1 MRTAESEA
9 VIAEAAGVTVEKR
22 FEPDEFPVPA
32 IAFTISSK
40 RDDPITLR
48 MHDTLPDEV
57 NSDHIGLHPE
67 YGGEYWSVE
76 ENSAVFKRP
85 FDPNEEYVTVYGL
98 RHIYVDTADQFLVEP
113 EIEILDPATDIL
125 GENSGQ
131 HVREVIA
138 GENDDVRSPDPGAGA
153 GAGTGT
159 GSGSGGTRGGTSV
172 RPGGRS
178 GDEPQPSA
186 PATDSIGEALAEEI
200 RNGTIDDQTL
210 EILRESLTIEP
221 RQPDRPQRGG
231 GAKSDSSMDARIR
244 RLQADVGDL
253 RAYTDALEGFLD
265 ENGEAQV
272 ILSDFRQEL
281 DDLSPRVNSLETQ
294 TNEMSE
300 ELSNTIDDFSGDISA
315 LSSDVDSLTSEIDSL
330 SEYVDSLSDDLGTL
344 ESDLESVSSD
354 VSRLQSRVRRLDN
367 SAATEEDLERIR
379 SELDSLAT
387 FRQRMQSVFDG

>member
-76 ENSAVFKRP
+76 EKGAVFKRP

-113 EIEILDPATDIL
+113 ELEILDPATDIL

-138 GENDDVRSPDPGAGA
+138 GESDDIGRDPGAA
-153 GAGTGT
+153 GARAGPGRTG
-159 GSGSGGTRGGTSV
+159 
-172 RPGGRS
+172 RPS
-178 GDEPQPSA
+178 EQPQPSA
-186 PATDSIGEALAEEI
+186 PSTDTVAQTLADEI
-200 RNGTIDDQTL
+200 RSGTIDTQTL
-210 EILRESLTIEP
+210 TTLRESLTV
-221 RQPDRPQRGG
+221 DRSRSSRSQRGG
-231 GAKSDSSMDARIR
+231 QSKGDSSMDARIR

-265 ENGEAQV
+265 DKGEAQV
-272 ILSDFRQEL
+272 ILTDFRREL

-294 TNEMSE
+294 
-300 ELSNTIDDFSGDISA
+300 SNQHSNALDDFSGDINA
-315 LSSDVDSLTSEIDSL
+315 LSSDIDSLNADIDSL
-330 SEYVDSLSDDLGTL
+330 SDYVESISDDLGSL
-344 ESDLESVSSD
+344 GSDLESVTSD
-354 VSRLQSRVRRLDN
+354 VSRLQSRVRRLDSN
-367 SAATEEDLERIR
+367 SATADDLEQIQA
-379 SELDSLAT
+379 ELDSLAA
-387 FRQRMQSVFDG
+387 FRKRMQSVFDG

>member
-1 MRTAESEA
+1 MRTAESET

-67 YGGEYWSVE
+67 YGGEHWTVK

-85 FDPNEEYVTVYGL
+85 FDPNEEYITVYGL

-131 HVREVIA
+131 HVRDVIA
-138 GENDDVRSPDPGAGA
+138 GESDDGRGRQPSAGN
-153 GAGTGT
+153 
-159 GSGSGGTRGGTSV
+159 RGGVNDRGVPSV
-172 RPGGRS
+172 RPGRRRT
-178 GDEPQPSA
+178 DDAQPA
-186 PATDSIGEALAEEI
+186 RGHTESIAESLAEEI
-200 RNGTIDDQTL
+200 RSGRVDSQTL
-210 EILRESLTIEP
+210 QTLRESLGVGH
-221 RQPDRPQRGG
+221 RQSDRSHRSSNT
-231 GAKSDSSMDARIR
+231 KSDSSMDARIR

-272 ILSDFRQEL
+272 ILSDFRKEL

-294 TNEMSE
+294 TNE
-300 ELSNTIDDFSGDISA
+300 LSTTVDTVEGDVRS
-315 LSSDVDSLTSEIDSL
+315 LTGDVDSIQEF
-330 SEYVDSLSDDLGTL
+330 VDSLSDDLGTI
-344 ESDLESVSSD
+344 ESDFDSVTSD
-354 VSRLQSRVRRLDN
+354 ISRLQSRVRRMDNSTATEDELEQIRAELDN
-367 SAATEEDLERIR
+367 
-379 SELDSLAT
+379 LAS
-387 FRQRMQSVFDG
+387 FKERMQSVFDA

>member
-76 ENSAVFKRP
+76 ENSAVFKRS

-138 GENDDVRSPDPGAGA
+138 GESDDVRSPEPNAG
-153 GAGTGT
+153 
-159 GSGSGGTRGGTSV
+159 STRGGTSV

-178 GDEPQPSA
+178 GEQPQPSA
-186 PATDSIGEALAEEI
+186 PTMDSIGEALAEEI
-200 RNGTIDDQTL
+200 RNGTIDDQALETL
-210 EILRESLTIEP
+210 QENLTIEP
-221 RQPDRPQRGG
+221 RQPSRSHRQRGG
-231 GAKSDSSMDARIR
+231 GTKGDSSMDARIR

-272 ILSDFRQEL
+272 MLSDFRQEL
-281 DDLSPRVNSLETQ
+281 DDLNPRVNSLETQ
-294 TNEMSE
+294 TNEMSG
-300 ELSNTIDDFSGDISA
+300 ELSNAIDDFSNDIGA
-315 LSSDVDSLTSEIDSL
+315 LSSDIDSLTTEIDSL
-330 SEYVDSLSDDLGTL
+330 NDYADSLSDDLSTL
-344 ESDLESVSSD
+344 ESDLESISSD

-367 SAATEEDLERIR
+367 STATEEDLEQIQ

>member
-1 MRTAESEA
+1 MRTAESET

-67 YGGEYWSVE
+67 YGGEHWTVK

-85 FDPNEEYVTVYGL
+85 FDPNEEYITVYGL

-131 HVREVIA
+131 HVRDVIA
-138 GENDDVRSPDPGAGA
+138 GESDDGRGRQ
-153 GAGTGT
+153 TGT
-159 GSGSGGTRGGTSV
+159 GNRGGVNDRGVPSV
-172 RPGGRS
+172 RPGRRRTEES
-178 GDEPQPSA
+178 QPARGHTESVA
-186 PATDSIGEALAEEI
+186 ESLAEEI
-200 RNGTIDDQTL
+200 RSGRVDSQTL
-210 EILRESLTIEP
+210 QTLRESLGVDR
-221 RQPDRPQRGG
+221 RQSDRSQRSSNT
-231 GAKSDSSMDARIR
+231 KSDSSMDARIR

-272 ILSDFRQEL
+272 ILSDFRKEL

-294 TNEMSE
+294 TNE
-300 ELSNTIDDFSGDISA
+300 LSTTVETVEGDVRS
-315 LSSDVDSLTSEIDSL
+315 LTGDVDSIQ
-330 SEYVDSLSDDLGTL
+330 EYVDSLSDDLGTL
-344 ESDLESVSSD
+344 ESDFDTASSD
-354 VSRLQSRVRRLDN
+354 ISRLQSRVRRMDN
-367 SAATEEDLERIR
+367 STATEE
-379 SELDSLAT
+379 ELDQIRAELDDLAS
-387 FRQRMQSVFDG
+387 FRERMQSVFDP

>member
-138 GENDDVRSPDPGAGA
+138 GESDDVRSPDPRAGA
-153 GAGTGT
+153 GGN
-159 GSGSGGTRGGTSV
+159 TRGGTSV

-178 GDEPQPSA
+178 GEQPQSGA
-186 PATDSIGEALAEEI
+186 PAMDSVADALAEEI
-200 RNGTIDDQTL
+200 RNGTVDDQTL
-210 EILRESLTIEP
+210 ETLQESLTIEP
-221 RQPDRPQRGG
+221 QRPDRSQRQRGG

-281 DDLSPRVNSLETQ
+281 DDLSPRVSSLETQ

-300 ELSNTIDDFSGDISA
+300 ELSNTIDDFSGEIGA
-315 LSSDVDSLTSEIDSL
+315 LSSDVDSLTTEIDSL
-330 SEYVDSLSDDLGTL
+330 NDYIDSLSDDLSTF

-367 SAATEEDLERIR
+367 STATEEDLEQIQA
-379 SELDSLAT
+379 ELDSLAT

>member
-76 ENSAVFKRP
+76 ENGAVFKRP

-113 EIEILDPATDIL
+113 ELEILDPATDIL

-138 GENDDVRSPDPGAGA
+138 GESDDVHGRDPGAGA
-153 GAGTGT
+153 GP
-159 GSGSGGTRGGTSV
+159 RGGASP
-172 RPGGRS
+172 RASARAS
-178 GDEPQPSA
+178 EQPQPGA
-186 PATDSIGEALAEEI
+186 PATDSVAEALVEEI
-200 RNGTIDDQTL
+200 RSGTVDNQTL
-210 EILRESLTIEP
+210 QTLRESLDI
-221 RQPDRPQRGG
+221 DRGRSSRSNRGG
-231 GAKSDSSMDARIR
+231 QAKGDSSMDARIR

-272 ILSDFRQEL
+272 ILSDFRKEL

-294 TNEMSE
+294 TNEMSS
-300 ELSNTIDDFSGDISA
+300 ELSSAIDDFSGDINA
-315 LSSDVDSLTSEIDSL
+315 LSSDIDSLDADIDSL
-330 SEYVDSLSDDLGTL
+330 SDYVESLSDDLGTL
-344 ESDLESVSSD
+344 ESEIESVTSD

-367 SAATEEDLERIR
+367 NTATADDLDQIR
-379 SELDSLAT
+379 AELDSLAN
-387 FRQRMQSVFDG
+387 FRKRMQSVFDG

>member
-1 MRTAESEA
+1 MRSAESEA
-9 VIAEAAGVTVEKR
+9 VIAETAGVTVEKR

-76 ENSAVFKRP
+76 ETSAVFKRP

-138 GENDDVRSPDPGAGA
+138 GENDDVRSPDPGAG
-153 GAGTGT
+153 G
-159 GSGSGGTRGGTSV
+159 GSHSSGNA

-178 GDEPQPSA
+178 GDQPQQSA
-186 PATDSIGEALAEEI
+186 PARDSIGEALAEEI
-200 RNGTIDDQTL
+200 RNGTIDDRTL
-210 EILRESLTIEP
+210 ETLRENLTIEP
-221 RQPDRPQRGG
+221 SQSERPQRGG
-231 GAKSDSSMDARIR
+231 GSKSDSSMDARIR

-281 DDLSPRVNSLETQ
+281 DGLSPRVNSLESQ
-294 TNEMSE
+294 TNEMSD
-300 ELSNTIDDFSGDISA
+300 ELSDTIGDFSGDISA

-344 ESDLESVSSD
+344 DSDLESVSSD

-367 SAATEEDLERIR
+367 STATEEDLEQIQ
-379 SELDSLAT
+379 SELDSLET

>member
-1 MRTAESEA
+1 MRSAESEA

-76 ENSAVFKRP
+76 ETSAVFKRP

-138 GENDDVRSPDPGAGA
+138 GESDDVRSPDPGAG
-153 GAGTGT
+153 G
-159 GSGSGGTRGGTSV
+159 GSHSGGNAQ
-172 RPGGRS
+172 PGGRS
-178 GDEPQPSA
+178 GDQPQPSA
-186 PATDSIGEALAEEI
+186 PARDSIGEALAEEI
-200 RNGTIDDQTL
+200 RNGTIDDRTL
-210 EILRESLTIEP
+210 ETLRESLTIESS
-221 RQPDRPQRGG
+221 QSERPQRGG

-294 TNEMSE
+294 TNEVSD

-315 LSSDVDSLTSEIDSL
+315 LSSDVDSLTSEIDEI

-367 SAATEEDLERIR
+367 STATEDDLEQIQ

>member
-9 VIAEAAGVTVEKR
+9 VIAEMAGVTVEKR

-138 GENDDVRSPDPGAGA
+138 GESDDVREPEPGGA
-153 GAGTGT
+153 T
-159 GSGSGGTRGGTSV
+159 GSRGSSV
-172 RPGGRS
+172 RPGGR
-178 GDEPQPSA
+178 GEQPQPG
-186 PATDSIGEALAEEI
+186 ATAADNVAQALAEEI
-200 RNGTIDDQTL
+200 RSGTVDEQTL
-210 EILRESLTIEP
+210 ETLRESLAIER
-221 RQPDRPQRGG
+221 RQTERSQRGG
-231 GAKSDSSMDARIR
+231 NAKSDSSTDARIR

-300 ELSNTIDDFSGDISA
+300 ELSNAIDDFSGDIGA
-315 LSSDVDSLTSEIDSL
+315 LSSDVDSLTGEIDSL
-330 SEYVDSLSDDLGTL
+330 SDYVDSLSDDLGTL

-367 SAATEEDLERIR
+367 DAATEEDLERIR

>member
-131 HVREVIA
+131 HVRDVIA
-138 GENDDVRSPDPGAGA
+138 GESDDVRGPDPGAA
-153 GAGTGT
+153 GSR
-159 GSGSGGTRGGTSV
+159 GSASV
-172 RPGGRS
+172 RPGGR
-178 GDEPQPSA
+178 GEQPQPSA
-186 PATDSIGEALAEEI
+186 PATESVAQALADEI

-210 EILRESLTIEP
+210 DTLRESLTIER
-221 RQPDRPQRGG
+221 RQPERAQRGG
-231 GAKSDSSMDARIR
+231 STKSDSSMDARIR

-300 ELSNTIDDFSGDISA
+300 ELSNTIDDFSGDIGA
-315 LSSDVDSLTSEIDSL
+315 LSSDVDSLTAEIDSL
-330 SEYVDSLSDDLGTL
+330 SDYVDSLSDDLGTF

-367 SAATEEDLERIR
+367 STATEEDLERIR
-379 SELDSLAT
+379 SELDSLAN